1 MAAKKPTIKKPT
13 KPRLREFFE
22 QEVSPALREKF
33 TFKSTMQ
40 IPVPKKVVVNVGLGR
55 ATQNPKLLEKALADL
70 EIITGQKPV
79 NCKARKSISNFK
91 LREGMDIGAR
101 VTLRDNR
108 MWEFLDRFINVALP
122 RIRDFR
128 GVSTRL
134 SGHGDY
140 TLGLKDQLIFPEIE
154 YDKVDEHR
162 GMNITIV
169 TSAKTDEEGR
179 ELLRLL
185 GMPFRR

>member
-1 MAAKKPTIKKPT
+1 MAAV
-13 KPRLREFFE
+13 KPRMRERYE
-22 QEVSPALREKF
+22 QEISAGLQEKF
-33 TFKSTMQ
+33 EFSSSMQ
-40 IPVPKKVVVNVGLGR
+40 IPRPVKVVINMGLGR
-55 ATQNPKLLEKALADL
+55 APTNPKILESAVAEL
-70 EIITGQKPV
+70 ETITGQKAV
-79 NCKARKSISNFK
+79 KTKARKSISNFK

-101 VTLRDNR
+101 VTLRDAR
-108 MWEFLDRFINVALP
+108 MWEFLDRFINIALP

-134 SGHGDY
+134 SGNGDF
-140 TLGLKDQLIFPEIE
+140 TLGLKDQLIFPEID
-154 YDKVDEHR
+154 YDKVDEAR

-169 TSAKTDEEGR
+169 TTAKNDEEGR

>member
-1 MAAKKPTIKKPT
+1 MAAV
-13 KPRLREFFE
+13 KPRMRERYE
-22 QEVSPALREKF
+22 QEVAANLQEKF
-33 TFKSTMQ
+33 DFSSSMQ
-40 IPVPKKVVVNVGLGR
+40 IPKPVKVVINMGLGK
-55 ATQNPKLLEKALADL
+55 APTNPKILESAVAEL
-70 EIITGQKPV
+70 ETITGQKAV
-79 NCKARKSISNFK
+79 KTKARKSISNFK

-101 VTLRDNR
+101 VTLRDAR
-108 MWEFLDRFINVALP
+108 MWEFLDRFINIALP
-122 RIRDFR
+122 RVRDFR

-134 SGHGDY
+134 SGNGDF

-154 YDKVDEHR
+154 YDKVDEAR

-169 TSAKTDEEGR
+169 TTAKNDEEGR

>member
-1 MAAKKPTIKKPT
+1 MAAS
-13 KPRLREFFE
+13 KPRLREKYE
-22 QEVSPALREKF
+22 SEVAGALQEKF
-33 TFKSTMQ
+33 EFSSSMQ
-40 IPVPKKVVVNVGLGR
+40 IPKPTKVVINMGLGK
-55 ATQNPKLLEKALADL
+55 APTNPKILEFAVAEL
-70 EIITGQKPV
+70 ETITGQKAV
-79 NCKARKSISNFK
+79 TTKARKSISNFK

-101 VTLRDNR
+101 VTLRENR

-128 GVSTRL
+128 GVPTRL
-134 SGHGDY
+134 SGSGDY

-154 YDKVDEHR
+154 YDKVDEPR

-169 TSAKTDEEGR
+169 TTAKNDEEGR